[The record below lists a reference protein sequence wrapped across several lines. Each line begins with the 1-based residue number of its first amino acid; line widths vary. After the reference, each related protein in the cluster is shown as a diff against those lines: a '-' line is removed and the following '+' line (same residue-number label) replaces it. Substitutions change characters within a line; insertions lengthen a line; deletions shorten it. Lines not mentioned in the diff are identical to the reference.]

1 MPNLN
6 PEPASKPILDRII
19 IVLVEPQNPDNIGG
33 VVRAMMNLGLKR
45 LRLVKPKR
53 YDPLRISSAAHRS
66 TEFQQGIEFF
76 DDLPSALADVNL
88 TVAASN
94 RQRRLGPS
102 ILSPKNLA
110 PILLDHTRVGTPA
123 ILFGREDWG
132 LPNEV
137 VQHCHYQVSIPTNL
151 EFQSLNLAQAVLLIS
166 YELRQSAL
174 PDENVFPTTIDP
186 YDPPATEAQF
196 TEAVDSILNVLER
209 VRFFKPGQ
217 EPAKRMKI
225 ERLLRRTQP
234 VSSEA
239 GLLRA
244 IGYSLDRA
252 LTRQQHAGDSVS
264 RAEAHQLT
272 EELRNII
279 AKQEKAEPGMSFD
292 EWLVSRRGRQWPE

>member
-1 MPNLN
+1 MPNPLFETIS
-6 PEPASKPILDRII
+6 EPSLDRIT
-19 IVLVEPQNPDNIGG
+19 IVLVEPQNPENIGG
-33 VVRAMMNLGLKR
+33 VVRAMMNMGLAR

-66 TEFQQGIEFF
+66 EAFQQGIEFY
-76 DDLPSALADVNL
+76 DDLPSALADANL

-94 RQRRLGPS
+94 RQRRLGPP

-110 PILLDHTRVGTPA
+110 PVLLDHTRTGTPA

-137 VQHCHYQVSIPTNL
+137 VQHCHYQVSIPTSSDY
-151 EFQSLNLAQAVLLIS
+151 QSLNLAQAVLLIS
-166 YELRQSAL
+166 YELRQAAL
-174 PDENVFPTTIDP
+174 PGENDFPTAIDP

-196 TEAVDSILNVLER
+196 KEAVDSILNVLDQ

-225 ERLLRRTQP
+225 ERILRRTQP
-234 VSSEA
+234 VASEA

-244 IGYSLDRA
+244 IGYVLSRA
-252 LTRQQHAGDSVS
+252 INRQPNDSASVS
-264 RAEAHQLT
+264 NDEAHQLAAEIRKT
-272 EELRNII
+272 I
-279 AKQEKAEPGMSFD
+279 AE
-292 EWLVSRRGRQWPE
+292 

>member
-1 MPNLN
+1 MTDLQANLEN
-6 PEPASKPILDRII
+6 IVII
-19 IVLVEPQNPDNIGG
+19 LVEPQNPDNIGG
-33 VVRAMMNLGLKR
+33 VVRAMMNLGLTR

-66 TEFQQGIEFF
+66 EAFQKDIEFY

-88 TVAASN
+88 VVAASN
-94 RQRRLGPS
+94 RKRSLGPE
-102 ILSPKNLA
+102 ILSPKHLA
-110 PILLDHTRVGTPA
+110 PVMLDHTRVGTPA

-137 VQHCHYQVSIPTNL
+137 VQHSNYQVSIPTNA

-166 YELRQSAL
+166 YELRQAAL
-174 PDENVFPTTIDP
+174 PGENVFPTTIDP

-196 TEAVDSILNVLER
+196 TEAIDSILNVLEQIN
-209 VRFFKPGQ
+209 FFKPGQ

-244 IGYSLDRA
+244 IGYVLNRTING
-252 LTRQQHAGDSVS
+252 TRQ
-264 RAEAHQLT
+264 
-272 EELRNII
+272 I
-279 AKQEKAEPGMSFD
+279 K
-292 EWLVSRRGRQWPE
+292 

>member
-1 MPNLN
+1 MTDVKIHLENI
-6 PEPASKPILDRII
+6 AII
-19 IVLVEPQNPDNIGG
+19 LVEPQNPDNIGG
-33 VVRAMMNLGLKR
+33 VVRAMMNMGLTR

-66 TEFQQGIEFF
+66 EDFQKGIEFY

-88 TVAASN
+88 VVTASN
-94 RQRRLGPS
+94 RTRRLGPE
-102 ILSPKNLA
+102 ILSPKALS
-110 PILLDHTRVGTPA
+110 PIVLDHTSVGIPA

-137 VQHCHYQVSIPTNL
+137 VQHSDFQVSIPTNA

-166 YELRQSAL
+166 YELRQAAL
-174 PDENVFPTTIDP
+174 PGENVFPTEIDP

-196 TEAVDSILNVLER
+196 VEAVDSILNVLEQ
-209 VRFFKPGQ
+209 VKFFKPGQ

-244 IGYSLDRA
+244 IGYVLNRTING
-252 LTRQQHAGDSVS
+252 TRQ
-264 RAEAHQLT
+264 
-272 EELRNII
+272 I
-279 AKQEKAEPGMSFD
+279 K
-292 EWLVSRRGRQWPE
+292 